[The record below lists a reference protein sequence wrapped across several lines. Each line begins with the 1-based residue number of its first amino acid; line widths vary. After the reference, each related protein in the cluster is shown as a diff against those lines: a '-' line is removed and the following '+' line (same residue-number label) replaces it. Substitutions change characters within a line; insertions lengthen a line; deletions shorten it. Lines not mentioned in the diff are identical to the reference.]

1 MQSETPTF
9 AEPYSPLS
17 GEHGGDALQRA
28 MPLSCMRGS
37 RVLLCL
43 LQHCPGQVDEYL
55 EQFVMLAV
63 RRLQMP
69 SCESKNLKCL
79 LVTVVAN
86 GLFYNASLC
95 LQVRLRP
102 RRATA

>member
-1 MQSETPTF
+1 MWVCS
-9 AEPYSPLS
+9 AGY
-17 GEHGGDALQRA
+17 
-28 MPLSCMRGS
+28 
-37 RVLLCL
+37 V

-86 GLFYNASLC
+86 ALFYNAALC
-95 LQVRLRP
+95 LQVRCALCGSYARHDP
-102 RRATA
+102 RRSQG